1 MALISQMYNIGSGTG
16 TRRDSSLPS
25 PPAKSKTNTAD
36 FASTVTADPTY
47 GAIQTSYQFW
57 PVNTVLPGHT
67 FAIGSGGV
75 TAFNETNTLVLRNDN
90 TGLTVWVKTYASLPY
105 SPSVTYATAQAV
117 VVDAIGNA
125 AYILMSSNTTGYYL
139 FKVII
144 STGVTT
150 QLGTWSAT
158 AIGFMP
164 PNAGG
169 RAVSFGR
176 FTNTSKTAI
185 EFFGVGGTGPTDV
198 NKWNVATV
206 QVSNGAM
213 TKQEVTPLVP
223 YATESYRTYPDFV
236 TDTSPKGAYIHYVTA
251 DKTIAAVIVPV
262 KASSPSPGV
271 VAVYRGN
278 GRAMISVVK
287 KGEYQYPLLVARS
300 NGSLLVTDSEDRI
313 AFRQAGSKDGLGDP
327 FGGLDYYSQSDLD
340 RWLKEIAD
348 DAGLPA
354 GAPLW

>member
-16 TRRDSSLPS
+16 RDSSLPS
-25 PPAKSKTNTAD
+25 PPAKGKTNTAD
-36 FASTVTADPTY
+36 FASAPTDDPTY

-57 PVNTVLPGHT
+57 PVDTILPGHT

-75 TAFNETNTLVLRNDN
+75 TDFNETNNLVLRNDN
-90 TGLTVWVKTYASLPY
+90 TGLTVWAKTYASLPY
-105 SPSVTYATAQAV
+105 IPSVTSARAQAV

-125 AYILMSSNTTGYYL
+125 AYILMSASGTDYYL

-150 QLGTWSAT
+150 QIGTWSAT

-185 EFFGVGGTGPTDV
+185 EFFGVGGTSQSDV

-206 QVSNGAM
+206 QVANGTM
-213 TKQEVTPLVP
+213 TKQKVSPLVP
-223 YATESYRTYPDFV
+223 YATESYRTFPNFV
-236 TDTSPKGAYIHYVTA
+236 TNTSPAGAYIHYVTA
-251 DKTIAAVIVPV
+251 DKTISAVIVPV
-262 KASSPSPGV
+262 KADLAGTGV
-271 VAVYRGN
+271 VAVFRGK
-278 GRAMISVVK
+278 GRAMISIVK
-287 KGEYQYPLLVARS
+287 KGEYQYPLLVARP
-300 NGSLLVTDSEDRI
+300 NGDLLVTDSEDRI
-313 AFRQAGSKDGLGDP
+313 AFRQAGAQAGLGDP
-327 FGGLDYYSQSDLD
+327 FGGLDYYSRSDLD

-348 DAGLPA
+348 NARLPA
-354 GAPLW
+354 GTPLW

>member
-16 TRRDSSLPS
+16 RDSSLPS
-25 PPAKSKTNTAD
+25 PPAKGETNTTD
-36 FASTVTADPTY
+36 FASATTVDPNY
-47 GAIQTSYQFW
+47 GAVQTSYQFW
-57 PVNTVLPGHT
+57 PVDTLLPGHT
-67 FAIGSGGV
+67 FALGSGGV
-75 TAFNETNTLVLRNDN
+75 TDFNETNILVLRNDN

-105 SPSVTYATAQAV
+105 SQSVTSAKAQAV

-125 AYILMSSNTTGYYL
+125 AYILMSATGTDYYL

-150 QLGTWSAT
+150 QIGTWSAT

-164 PNAGG
+164 PSAGG

-185 EFFGVGGTGPTDV
+185 EFFGVGGTGQADA

-213 TKQEVTPLVP
+213 TKQAVTPLVP
-223 YATESYRTYPDFV
+223 YATELYRTFPNFV
-236 TDTSPKGAYIHYVTA
+236 TDTSPAGAYIHYVTA
-251 DKTIAAVIVPV
+251 DKTISTVIVPV
-262 KASSPSPGV
+262 KAASTSPGI
-271 VAVYRGN
+271 VAVYRGK
-278 GRAMISVVK
+278 GRAMISVFK
-287 KGEYQYPLLVARS
+287 KGEYQYPLLIARN

-313 AFRQAGSKDGLGDP
+313 AFRQAGAQAGLGDP
-327 FGGLDYYSQSDLD
+327 FGGLDYYSRSDLD

-348 DAGLPA
+348 DAGLPT

>member
-16 TRRDSSLPS
+16 RDSSLPS
-25 PPAKSKTNTAD
+25 PPAKSKTNTTD
-36 FASTVTADPTY
+36 FASATTVDSNY
-47 GAIQTSYQFW
+47 GAVQTSYQFW
-57 PVNTVLPGHT
+57 PVDTVLPGHT
-67 FAIGSGGV
+67 FGIGSGGV
-75 TAFNETNTLVLRNDN
+75 TSFNETNSLVLRNDN

-105 SPSVTYATAQAV
+105 SPSVTSAGAQAV

-125 AYILMSSNTTGYYL
+125 VYILMASTGTDYYL

-144 STGVTT
+144 STGVAT

-158 AIGFMP
+158 TIGFMP

-176 FTNTSKTAI
+176 FTNTSKQAI
-185 EFFGVGGTGPTDV
+185 EFFGVGGAGQSDV

-213 TKQEVTPLVP
+213 TKQAVTPLVP
-223 YATESYRTYPDFV
+223 YATESYRTFPDFV
-236 TDTSPKGAYIHYVTA
+236 TNISATGAYIHYVTA

-271 VAVYRGN
+271 VVVFRGK
-278 GRAMISVVK
+278 GRAMISIVK
-287 KGEYQYPLLVARS
+287 KGEYHYPLLVART
-300 NGSLLVTDSEDRI
+300 NGNLLVTDSENSI
-313 AFRQAGSKDGLGDP
+313 AFRQAGAQAGLGDP

-348 DAGLPA
+348 NAGLPA
-354 GAPLW
+354 GTPLW